1 MNDFNKEEK
10 GMLYPTIDQLAKGEM
25 NRYQLALGVARG
37 ARIITNEYVRQRVIS
52 EKLQSLQKEAGIKDP
67 DKTLSAMIDTEYRD
81 EKAVRVAIRK
91 LHSGDFSFV
100 ERDEEEIAS
109 LDEEFARKLSAE
121 IAQIAKQ
128 RESLQLAKE
137 EEEFGETFEE
147 VADDESVDE
156 IAEAEEDAEEEDEV
170 EEA

>member
-10 GMLYPTIDQLAKGEM
+10 GMLYPTIDQLTKGEM

-67 DKTLSAMIDTEYRD
+67 DKTLSAMIDAEYRD

-91 LHSGDFSFV
+91 LHSGDFTFV

-121 IAQIAKQ
+121 VAQIAKQ

-137 EEEFGETFEE
+137 EEEFGDTFEE
-147 VADDESVDE
+147 IAD
-156 IAEAEEDAEEEDEV
+156 EEPEETEEV
-170 EEA
+170 EEATEEENVAEEA

>member
-10 GMLYPTIDQLAKGEM
+10 GMLYPTIDQLAKDDM

-91 LHSGDFSFV
+91 LHSGDFNFV

-128 RESLQLAKE
+128 RETLQLAKE
-137 EEEFGETFEE
+137 EEEFGEIFSDAADDEPADVEE
-147 VADDESVDE
+147 VAEV
-156 IAEAEEDAEEEDEV
+156 AEEAATEEE
-170 EEA
+170 